1 MKAQASE
8 LLVLAK
14 TLLSGTDMRTIRG
27 TGWTQEEALTNA
39 LKDDERQH
47 GHDDGYGGGRIS
59 LRDVLR
65 TKVLREPRPAKRVRI
80 EKFPVRKGPVEK
92 RFTIETRWGFSSDET
107 RPIDRDPRYRK
118 RYETQ
123 SEVLQAAKDLA
134 LQYGVELVISLG
146 AFCVGDTKLAVVSP
160 EAAQPGEWAFECDFR
175 S

>member
-1 MKAQASE
+1 MNAQASE

-14 TLLSGTDMRTIRG
+14 NLLSGTDSRTIRG
-27 TGWTQEEALTNA
+27 TGWTEQEALTNA
-39 LKDDERQH
+39 LKDDEREH
-47 GHDDGYGGGRIS
+47 GTNDGYGGGRSS
-59 LRDVLR
+59 LREVTR
-65 TKVLREPRPAKRVRI
+65 TKMIREPRPAKRVRI

-92 RFTIETRWGFSSDET
+92 RFTIEARWGFSRDEMK
-107 RPIDRDPRYRK
+107 PIDRDPRLGK

-123 SEVLQAAKDLA
+123 GEVLQAAKELA